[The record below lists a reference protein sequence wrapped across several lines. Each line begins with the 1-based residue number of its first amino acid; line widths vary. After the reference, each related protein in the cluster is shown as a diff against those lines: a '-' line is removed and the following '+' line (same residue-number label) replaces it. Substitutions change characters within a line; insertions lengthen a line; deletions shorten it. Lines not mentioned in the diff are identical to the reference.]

1 MAKIGDPRE
10 LFLHK
15 LGAAYTMEQ
24 TVEEMLEKNAEEAQD
39 PEVSQKFSH
48 HLDETHR
55 QVTNIER
62 AFEALG
68 QDPKGQACPAIDGL
82 KKEGEQS
89 VKQVE
94 EVLVD
99 HVLVGGATE
108 VEHHEIAVYNGL
120 ITKAEALGE
129 EDVVALLRENLEQ
142 EEHTL
147 KEVEQ
152 KAQQLARQVRARAR

>member
-24 TVEEMLEKNAEEAQD
+24 TVVGMLEKNAAEAQD
-39 PEVSQKFSH
+39 PEVKQKFTH

-68 QDPKGQACPAIDGL
+68 QDPKGQGCPAIDGL
-82 KKEGEQS
+82 KKEGEHS
-89 VKQVE
+89 VRQVDDS
-94 EVLVD
+94 LVD
-99 HVLVGGATE
+99 NVLVGGATE
-108 VEHHEIAVYNGL
+108 VEHHEIAVYNAL

-129 EDVVALLRENLEQ
+129 EDVAALLRENLEQ

-147 KEVEQ
+147 REVEQ
-152 KAQQLARQVRARAR
+152 KAQQLARLTPQRLR

>member
-1 MAKIGDPRE
+1 MAKIADPRE

-24 TVEEMLEKNAEEAQD
+24 TVVEMLEKNAEEAQD
-39 PEVSQKFSH
+39 SELKQKFTH
-48 HLDETHR
+48 HLDETHQ
-55 QVTNIER
+55 QVTNLER

-68 QDPKGQACPAIDGL
+68 QEVKGQACPAIDGL
-82 KKEGEQS
+82 KKEGEHGLR
-89 VKQVE
+89 QVDDP
-94 EVLVD
+94 LVD
-99 HVLVGGATE
+99 HVLAGGATE

-120 ITKAEALGE
+120 ITKAEAMGE

-147 KEVEQ
+147 KEVET
-152 KAQQLARQVRARAR
+152 KAEKLTRQLPQRA

>member
-1 MAKIGDPRE
+1 MAKIADPRE

-24 TVEEMLEKNAEEAQD
+24 TVVEMLEKNAEEALD
-39 PEVSQKFSH
+39 PEVKQKFSH

-55 QVTNIER
+55 QVTNLER

-68 QDPKGQACPAIDGL
+68 QDVKGQSCPAIDGL
-82 KKEGEQS
+82 KKEGEHG
-89 VKQVE
+89 VRQVDDS
-94 EVLVD
+94 LVD

-120 ITKAEALGE
+120 ITKAEAMGE
-129 EDVVALLRENLEQ
+129 EDVVVLLRENLEQ

-147 KEVEQ
+147 GELEQ
-152 KAQQLARQVRARAR
+152 KAQQLARQAPQRR